1 MDYMKK
7 YSKLLSCLLNWEEM
21 EEIKRRGR
29 LSDQTIEAFLK
40 ELHLYKICDWAET
53 NCLSD
58 FLSFI
63 EERSFALNIS
73 IMYDEL
79 SSILDKLILNHQFS
93 YKGEYMEFVLSKC
106 SKELMKSGLRLVTL
120 DSGEDYYKIFV
131 INKQNTRRLKSIN
144 SEYWH
149 FVYW

>member
-40 ELHLYKICDWAET
+40 ELHIYKMCDWAET

-58 FLSFI
+58 FLSFTTAVPFRNHRCQKGSDI
-63 EERSFALNIS
+63 ALRHSFL
-73 IMYDEL
+73 L
-79 SSILDKLILNHQFS
+79 GQF
-93 YKGEYMEFVLSKC
+93 C
-106 SKELMKSGLRLVTL
+106 
-120 DSGEDYYKIFV
+120 
-131 INKQNTRRLKSIN
+131 
-144 SEYWH
+144 
-149 FVYW
+149 

>member
-1 MDYMKK
+1 
-7 YSKLLSCLLNWEEM
+7 
-21 EEIKRRGR
+21 
-29 LSDQTIEAFLK
+29 
-40 ELHLYKICDWAET
+40 
-53 NCLSD
+53 
-58 FLSFI
+58 
-63 EERSFALNIS
+63 
-73 IMYDEL
+73 MYDEL